1 LTRIVDKT
9 INLVTYFDIILY
21 KIKILCEGGD
31 KMLTFAAVLII
42 IGLMLVVVTTIVGI
56 NKARKADLVS
66 ESAIFLFGLIAI
78 GLLIQVIGLLALL
91 DIA

>member
-1 LTRIVDKT
+1 
-9 INLVTYFDIILY
+9 
-21 KIKILCEGGD
+21 
-31 KMLTFAAVLII
+31 MLTFAAVLII